1 VNRRVAIGEA
11 DGNDAAEAR
20 LGNRSVTRALAIL
33 GLLAHAGRPM
43 TLAEIASEQKLP
55 KSSVLSLLRALAR
68 SEFAVIDER
77 GRYSVGLRSFEV
89 GAAYLRSM
97 TPVRAAESELQALT
111 EALGATSHFAV
122 LEGDEVV
129 YLAKHDPPGVGLRL
143 ASSVGARLPA
153 ATTAV
158 GKAQLAHRPRSSGG
172 PGSPDGRGA
181 ARGPGTDRGLADELE
196 AARALGYAVDEG
208 QTMPGIRCV
217 AAPVFSSG
225 DCCGAIGVSYLIQ
238 SGLQLET
245 AARAVVTA
253 AGQAS
258 ARLGGQRAG
267 KWAG

>member
-1 VNRRVAIGEA
+1 MTRRAAVREA
-11 DGNDAAEAR
+11 DDSNAAEAR

-43 TLAEIASEQKLP
+43 TLAEIAAEQRLP
-55 KSSVLSLLRALAR
+55 KSSVLSLLRALAG
-68 SEFAVIDER
+68 SEFAVTDER

-129 YLAKHDPPGVGLRL
+129 YLAKHDPPGAGLRL

-158 GKAQLAHRPRSSGG
+158 GKAQLAHGPWSSARPGALGG
-172 PGSPDGRGA
+172 PRADQ
-181 ARGPGTDRGLADELE
+181 GLAAELE
-196 AARALGYAVDEG
+196 AVRALGYALDEG

-217 AAPVFSSG
+217 AAPVFSLG
-225 DCCGAIGVSYLIQ
+225 DCCGAIGVSYLIH
-238 SGLQLET
+238 SGLQLEIV
-245 AARAVVTA
+245 ARAVVA
-253 AGQAS
+253 AAVQAS
-258 ARLGGQRAG
+258 ARLGAPRAG
-267 KWAG
+267 ERAG